1 VEDRA
6 EGRLCRRHMESEAMM
21 RIVLDPAKC
30 VGCRVCEGICSL
42 VNEGEANP
50 VKSRIKV
57 VRTVENQLLYTIPV
71 FCQQCEEA
79 YCEGV
84 CPTHAIAQNEDGVK
98 IVNEGKC
105 IGCKLCEIACPVGAI
120 TVIPD
125 KHVSI
130 KCDQCAILGGAP
142 QCVKH
147 CFAGAL
153 QFMSAEKTGMARARA
168 KSDKFLEMA
177 KRD

>member
-1 VEDRA
+1 MR
-6 EGRLCRRHMESEAMM
+6 

-57 VRTVENQLLYTIPV
+57 VRTVENVILYSIPV

-79 YCEGV
+79 PCEAV
-84 CPTHAIAQNEDGVK
+84 CPAHAISRNGDGVFL
-98 IVNEGKC
+98 VDEGKC

-120 TVIPD
+120 TVNPE
-125 KHVSI
+125 KHVAI
-130 KCDQCAILGGAP
+130 KCNQCATIGEP

-147 CFAGAL
+147 CYPKAL
-153 QFMSAEKTGMARARA
+153 QFIPAERVGKAKANAKAEK
-168 KSDKFLEMA
+168 FIEMVR
-177 KRD
+177 RD